1 MFEGS
6 VGSPFSGG
14 NHQAAEEQGPVFAPS
29 VAVACFLVSCVVFVE
44 VVMLA
49 GTLQ

>member
-14 NHQAAEEQGPVFAPS
+14 NQQAAEEQVLCTQRDSGML
-29 VAVACFLVSCVVFVE
+29 LVSHAVFVE
-44 VVMLA
+44 VVLLA